1 MPYYQD
7 LIIQK
12 SWQLLQSLGKKFDFV
27 LIGGWAVFLYTGA
40 LKSKDIDLILDYPQL
55 EQMKNEFSIIK
66 NERLKKYE
74 AKTEEIDIDIYLP
87 FYSDLGVP
95 VEEVV
100 KLTMRLEG
108 FKVPK
113 IELLALLKAKAL
125 TERKNS
131 TKGRKDLIDLV
142 SLFALES
149 FSFGEFRELAEKYR
163 LNELVELVGSEIK
176 IISQI
181 EELGLNVHRMAVFK
195 RKILP
200 QLLTQ

>member
-1 MPYYQD
+1 MPYYHD
-7 LIIQK
+7 LITQK

-74 AKTEEIDIDIYLP
+74 AKTEEINIDIYLP

>member
-1 MPYYQD
+1 MPYYHD
-7 LIIQK
+7 LITQK

>member
-1 MPYYQD
+1 MPYYHD
-7 LIIQK
+7 LITQK

-125 TERKNS
+125 TERKNC
-131 TKGRKDLIDLV
+131 
-142 SLFALES
+142 
-149 FSFGEFRELAEKYR
+149 
-163 LNELVELVGSEIK
+163 
-176 IISQI
+176 SQFT
-181 EELGLNVHRMAVFK
+181 NDF
-195 RKILP
+195 
-200 QLLTQ
+200 